1 MGIPGKKSQITLKIT
16 EEGLLLKQVA
26 GGLTFIWTFISQK
39 KYRSE
44 CFDITAW
51 ITNWTASGNRTPGI
65 SIISKEYFFV
75 LSAEGQDLLLFDILD
90 SIKQ

>member
-44 CFDITAW
+44 CW
-51 ITNWTASGNRTPGI
+51 ITNWTASGNKTPGI

>member
-26 GGLTFIWTFISQK
+26 GGLTFIWTFILKK

-51 ITNWTASGNRTPGI
+51 ISQIGLLVAIKRRAYQSFLKNNT
-65 SIISKEYFFV
+65 YLQLFF
-75 LSAEGQDLLLFDILD
+75 SFRRGPRGH
-90 SIKQ
+90 